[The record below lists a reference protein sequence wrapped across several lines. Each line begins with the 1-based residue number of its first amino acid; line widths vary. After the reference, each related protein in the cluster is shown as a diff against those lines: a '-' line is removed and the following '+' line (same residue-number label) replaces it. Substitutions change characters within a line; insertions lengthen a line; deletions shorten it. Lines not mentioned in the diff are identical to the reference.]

1 MQYFLSTAETIPDGM
16 GFSLFSPLHL
26 AWLLLFLAAAVFAPC
41 STGGSP
47 LPAESVPDTYSPYC

>member
-26 AWLLLFLAAAVFAPC
+26 AWLLLLQFSAPC

-47 LPAESVPDTYSPYC
+47 LPTESVPDTYSPYC